1 MKRMALGLLIIAV
14 AVLTTTGCA
23 LRPNTS
29 NTRYRNQGQQ
39 YQQYDQRYYQQQ
51 QSPYYRHDYR
61 QQQYDPRYYPERYN
75 PYPEDYWR
83 RRFEPGYDP
92 YDPYYRRLYDPP
104 VVDDYRMLRL
114 HNDYRLGK
122 YDRYGRRLEQL
133 QQDYRL
139 DRLAQ
144 DHAEYMARI
153 NKLTHYGYNSE
164 RPWDRVTRVV
174 STTSVAEN
182 IAIGPNER
190 AVFDRWLKSDGHRTN
205 IQGDYTRIGIG
216 RAVAYNG
223 DVYWCV
229 VFVK

>member
-39 YQQYDQRYYQQQ
+39 YQQQYDQRYYQQQ
-51 QSPYYRHDYR
+51 QNPYYRHDYDPYR
-61 QQQYDPRYYPERYN
+61 QYDPHRQQ
-75 PYPEDYWR
+75 EDYWR
-83 RRFEPGYDP
+83 RRYEPGYDP
-92 YDPYYRRLYDPP
+92 YDPYYRRLYDPAING
-104 VVDDYRMLRL
+104 DYRMLRL
-114 HNDYRLGK
+114 HNDYRMGK

-139 DRLAQ
+139 DKIAQ
-144 DHAEYMARI
+144 DQAEYMARI
-153 NKLTHYGYNSE
+153 NRLTHYGYNNE
-164 RPWDRVTRVV
+164 RPWDRVTREV

-182 IAIGPNER
+182 IAIGVNEQ
-190 AVFDRWLKSDGHRTN
+190 AVFAKWLGSSGHKQN
-205 IQGDYTRIGIG
+205 IEGDYSRIGIG